1 MADTG
6 DKCMTDAQELGK
18 RITNFR
24 NRLELTPEQLAVN
37 SGLDSGLIKAI
48 EEGQAYPSLGVL
60 LKLSRSLGQRL
71 GTFMDDHFRDDP
83 LIVRADER
91 KAEVSPHSGAVA
103 GPYRYFSLGRGK
115 TDRHMEPLFIE
126 LDSAADESLS
136 SHEGE
141 EFIIVVSGEIIL
153 KYGKK
158 SYNLKSGDSMYYNS
172 IVPHFVGAS
181 SGKPASIYAVIFQ
194 PF

>member
-1 MADTG
+1 
-6 DKCMTDAQELGK
+6 MTDAQELGN
-18 RITNFR
+18 RITKFR
-24 NRLELTPEQLAVN
+24 ERLELTQEQLAVN
-37 SGLDSGLIKAI
+37 SGLDSGLISAI

-60 LKLSRSLGQRL
+60 LKLSRALGQRL

-91 KAEVSPHSGAVA
+91 KEALSPHTGEIKS
-103 GPYRYFSLGRGK
+103 PYRYFSLGRGK
-115 TDRHMEPLFIE
+115 TDRHMEPLYIE
-126 LDSAADESLS
+126 MTPGQDEKLS

-153 KYGKK
+153 KYGQK
-158 SYNLKSGDSMYYNS
+158 SYNLKNGDSMYYNS
-172 IVPHFVGAS
+172 IVPHFVGAADN
-181 SGKPASIYAVIFQ
+181 KPASIYAVIFQ